1 MDRLGVNRK
10 ALVEKVVVND
20 IFANGISLET
30 RDGKVMA
37 QYGIVQSKVTERVD
51 VNVPVFYADINWS
64 AVMKFIVKNKV
75 EYTEISR
82 FPVVSRDLALLLDKD
97 IPFSSIEQVAAQTD
111 RRHIQRVELFD
122 VYEGKNLP
130 EGKKSYAVNF
140 ILHDEQDDE

>member
-1 MDRLGVNRK
+1 
-10 ALVEKVVVND
+10 
-20 IFANGISLET
+20 
-30 RDGKVMA
+30 MA

-122 VYEGKNLP
+122 V
-130 EGKKSYAVNF
+130 
-140 ILHDEQDDE
+140 ILHDENKTMSNEQIEKIMQSLVKNLCEKLGASLR